1 MIKATTKNGVDLFI
15 SLCDDVEPNKGGYY
29 CEVYLDED
37 NYIDVDDFV
46 IHKEDLDCYDDR
58 EAGINAICEAYAK
71 GLDDIPYLNRE
82 FNKIYRKVSN
92 AYNLINE
99 FYLKH
104 ITFNE
109 RCNPAHREEM
119 DELFDK
125 IGEVKKLAHNI
136 AENFGLKNNY
146 YLVKKLSESLRE

>member
-29 CEVYLDED
+29 CEVYLED
-37 NYIDVDDFV
+37 DDCLCIDNFV
-46 IHKEDLDCYDDR
+46 IHKEDLDCYEDR
-58 EAGINAICEAYAK
+58 EAGINEICEAYAK
-71 GLDDIPYLNRE
+71 EFDDMPYLNRE
-82 FNKIYRKVSN
+82 FNEIYRKVSD
-92 AYNLINE
+92 AYDLINE

-119 DELFDK
+119 DKLFDK
-125 IGEVKKLAHNI
+125 MGKVKALAHSI
-136 AENFGLKNNY
+136 AEHY
-146 YLVKKLSESLRE
+146 TWD